1 VSVECRVSSIE
12 LLRGARS
19 AGFGFRAT
27 LHVLGKSEGN
37 FHHSLA
43 KIVGRNKRKILGGFQ
58 LAERREGVLR

>member
-1 VSVECRVSSIE
+1 

-27 LHVLGKSEGN
+27 LHVLGKSKGN

-43 KIVGRNKRKILGGFQ
+43 KIRNKRKLLGGFQ
-58 LAERREGVLR
+58 QAEGREGVLR